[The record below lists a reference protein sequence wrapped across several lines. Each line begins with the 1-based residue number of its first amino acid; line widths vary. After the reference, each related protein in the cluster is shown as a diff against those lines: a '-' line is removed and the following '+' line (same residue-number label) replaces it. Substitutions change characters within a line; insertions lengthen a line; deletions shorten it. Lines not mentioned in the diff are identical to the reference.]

1 MKLELKKL
9 QTEFGITITMVTHD
23 QDEALVMADRIA
35 IMDEGSIIQLD
46 TPKDIYENPKNFF
59 AANFIG
65 RMNFINI
72 KDDGENFYFKIV
84 YR

>member
-9 QTEFGITITMVTHD
+9 QTELGITFIMVTHD

-46 TPKDIYENPKNFF
+46 TPKDIYENPKNF
-59 AANFIG
+59 AANFIE
-65 RMNFINI
+65 
-72 KDDGENFYFKIV
+72 DEFYK
-84 YR
+84 Y

>member
-1 MKLELKKL
+1 
-9 QTEFGITITMVTHD
+9 
-23 QDEALVMADRIA
+23 
-35 IMDEGSIIQLD
+35 MDEGSIIQLD

-59 AANFIG
+59 AANFISG
-65 RMNFINI
+65 MNFINI